1 MTAKAKHALSNEIVK
16 VFSLLDNSS
25 SMTAYDGCKVVG
37 KSPFGATVSGLHLQE
52 LLVKTEEG
60 NILSGDNAREMWEA
74 TGLEVHVKTETCM
87 RWEELAEDT
96 KFQIEVAAL
105 TKSPTEFQVSGI
117 YLVFGRI

>member
-1 MTAKAKHALSNEIVK
+1 MQGGGQVPL
-16 VFSLLDNSS
+16 
-25 SMTAYDGCKVVG
+25 GCH
-37 KSPFGATVSGLHLQE
+37 PISGLDLQE

-60 NILSGDNAREMWEA
+60 GSQSGDNTRERREA
-74 TGLEVHVKTETCM
+74 AGMEVQTKMETFT
-87 RWEELAEDT
+87 RWEELAEET